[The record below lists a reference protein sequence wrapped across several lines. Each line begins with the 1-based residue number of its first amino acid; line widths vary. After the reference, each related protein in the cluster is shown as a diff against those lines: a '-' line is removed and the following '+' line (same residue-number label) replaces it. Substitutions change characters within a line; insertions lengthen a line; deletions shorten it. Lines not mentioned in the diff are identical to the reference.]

1 MSGSEIRRILFI
13 KQLNKKKT
21 IENISESFKFG
32 SFYTL
37 EGFSSLENCLAFS
50 HKRLKQT
57 LDG

>member
-21 IENISESFKFG
+21 MENISESFKFG

-37 EGFSSLENCLAFS
+37 KGFSSLECLAFS